1 MASKE
6 TRSFSAR
13 VISSNVF
20 SRYGIAAAAAAA
32 AGRRLRLAKSRGAVG
47 LEPLAEKSKRSQRTP
62 IRGKV
67 AVLVPV
73 DAGGDAKALSLHL
86 AHERVETTL
95 DEGEKLGSE
104 VLAITLAVEVVPRV
118 ANLFVRAGEEILDAV
133 RELRV
138 GEVSGD
144 VEHAVEVLALVD
156 LAAVVRVDG
165 AEPRP
170 GLLLG
175 HGLAHAGGNLQRL
188 DHVDAAA
195 AVLVDGVEHHG
206 EGVASVE
213 GSPDGHNARL

>member
-1 MASKE
+1 M
-6 TRSFSAR
+6 
-13 VISSNVF
+13 
-20 SRYGIAAAAAAA
+20 
-32 AGRRLRLAKSRGAVG
+32 
-47 LEPLAEKSKRSQRTP
+47 
-62 IRGKV
+62 
-67 AVLVPV
+67 
-73 DAGGDAKALSLHL
+73 
-86 AHERVETTL
+86 
-95 DEGEKLGSE
+95 
-104 VLAITLAVEVVPRV
+104 
-118 ANLFVRAGEEILDAV
+118 

-213 GSPDGHNARL
+213 GSPDGHNARLDFSSVGRADRGDAPVGIRCAANDPEGIEEADRYSARKGERSPATRVGCDARRTLYAVAWRHHTNVFFFPRDDPKRARAVDDFEKSFAWC